1 MKIAWPLL
9 GAALWAVAG
18 CSPSAPAGGAVSSG
32 GTPVPDPKASTPG
45 NVATT
50 PERSSD
56 ESRVYARKDL
66 AVRNVTLAGK
76 PFRLW
81 IMDNGGKRQ
90 EGMMFLRDED
100 VAADQ
105 GMLFAFTDVQKGDQ
119 SHGFW
124 MRNCPLALDIVYLS
138 PKNTVVNVGKGD
150 PFNET
155 TVPPAGDYKNVI
167 ELKQG
172 TAARI
177 GLKPGMA
184 VALPKDLKPV
194 ADDTL

>member
-1 MKIAWPLL
+1 MRVWRAL
-9 GAALWAVAG
+9 GLAALAAG
-18 CSPSAPAGGAVSSG
+18 CAPAP
-32 GTPVPDPKASTPG
+32 PVINAAPPVQTNAPA
-45 NVATT
+45 NAA
-50 PERSSD
+50 PPAERPSD

-66 AVRNVTLAGK
+66 AVRKVALAGK

-100 VAADQ
+100 VEPDQ
-105 GMLFAFTDVQKGDQ
+105 GMLFAFSNVQPSDG

-138 PKNTVVNVGKGD
+138 PGGKVVNVGKGD

-155 TVPPAGDYKNVI
+155 PVPPKGDYQNVI

-184 VALPKDLKPV
+184 VVLPKDLKPV
-194 ADDTL
+194 ADGAP